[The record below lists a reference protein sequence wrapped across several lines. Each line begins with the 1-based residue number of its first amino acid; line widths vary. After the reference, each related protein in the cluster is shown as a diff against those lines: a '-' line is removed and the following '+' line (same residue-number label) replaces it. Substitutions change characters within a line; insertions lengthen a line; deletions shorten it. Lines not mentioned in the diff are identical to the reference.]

1 LYCPFSDVRPC
12 PDPWLRGG
20 GQLNTQSNN
29 IKQKNAPRKV
39 EESQK
44 KIKKM
49 NIRKLMRRD
58 MNSIGGFEKKQ
69 KQKTPQKNR
78 ETKRKIDK
86 QELLRLRPKPSPN
99 QEQTTNRINIQLKH
113 NREII
118 LDKYKGN
125 FTGASPPPRGSFVS
139 HETPHH
145 HPQREI
151 TKREKERE
159 RKNEKMM
166 IKKLKNQDDK
176 IKNRLAK
183 RDIFER
189 AYWNWRT
196 DKNKFK
202 HKYKHFKQRLSDPQK
217 KRNIEE
223 QFARIHKAR
232 AHFCRPTPPRWT
244 A

>member
-1 LYCPFSDVRPC
+1 
-12 PDPWLRGG
+12 
-20 GQLNTQSNN
+20 
-29 IKQKNAPRKV
+29 
-39 EESQK
+39 
-44 KIKKM
+44 
-49 NIRKLMRRD
+49 MRRE
-58 MNSIGGFEKKQ
+58 MNSLGYFEKRQ
-69 KQKTPQKNR
+69 RQKTPQKIQ

-86 QELLRLRPKPSPN
+86 YEFLRLRPKPSQD
-99 QEQTTNRINIQLKH
+99 QERISNRINIQNKH

-125 FTGASPPPRGSFVS
+125 FTGASPPPRGNFFF
-139 HETPHH
+139 ETPHH
-145 HPQREI
+145 HPHREI
-151 TKREKERE
+151 TKSENERERE
-159 RKNEKMM
+159 RKNVNTI
-166 IKKLKNQDDK
+166 IKKLKNQDNK

-223 QFARIHKAR
+223 QFARIHKAK
-232 AHFCRPTPPRWT
+232 AHFCRPTHPPGGLGEPYQFLEW
-244 A
+244 